1 MNEQP
6 SPPDAEIV
14 PPPLEVRLQRIE
26 ESLAARPA
34 VVPNVPSPSEEQL
47 ADRLLQIILAKTAEH
62 RAANGTGPA
71 PAGLVPPEKMYG
83 TVNSIP
89 PEIGLPNSQSLWKFF
104 VAGILGEI
112 KIIARMYVDPRY
124 RLSRVAQIG
133 VPAILALFVLNYLFF
148 AYTCALPILPQ
159 LAERLM
165 YIPLTLALYKVLV
178 REVARY
184 REVLAYLARYG

>member
-1 MNEQP
+1 MNEPP

-14 PPPLEVRLQRIE
+14 SPPPEARLSRNDE
-26 ESLAARPA
+26 ALAVRPA
-34 VVPNVPSPSEEQL
+34 LAPMAPTASEEQL
-47 ADRLLQIILAKTAEH
+47 ADRILQIILAKTAEH
-62 RAANGTGPA
+62 RAAHGAGPT

-83 TVNSIP
+83 TVKQIP

-104 VAGILGEI
+104 VAGILGEV
-112 KIIARMYVDPRY
+112 KTIARMYFDPRY

-133 VPAILALFVLNYLFF
+133 VPVLLALYVLNYFF
-148 AYTCALPILPQ
+148 FTYTCALPVLPMV
-159 LAERLM
+159 AERLM

>member
-14 PPPLEVRLQRIE
+14 PPPVEVRLQRIE

-34 VVPNVPSPSEEQL
+34 VVPHAPTPSEEQL

-62 RAANGTGPA
+62 RAGNGAGPT
-71 PAGLVPPEKMYG
+71 PPGLVPPEKMYG
-83 TVNSIP
+83 TVKQIP

-112 KIIARMYVDPRY
+112 KIIARMYFDPRY

-133 VPAILALFVLNYLFF
+133 VPAILALYILNYFFF

-159 LAERLM
+159 LAERIM